1 MSSQRKKGSVRK
13 IIFCGLD
20 NSGKSS
26 FIARLKNS
34 SYPMNLTPGIERS
47 QYEVFGFPILIWD
60 FGGQKKVRES
70 YMEKTHFFDETDVVF
85 YLIDIQAEPRIEESL
100 DYLKALLKI
109 LTMKPIIMICFH
121 KADPDIA
128 QSQKI
133 TKLTESIKEKL
144 KESLKGFE
152 NFFALTSIFDY
163 TSVIAPFSFVLFK
176 LLPFSAVLDSYILDY
191 FSTQQL
197 ACILLQDK
205 GGSILSKATGDDQEG
220 ELDLAFCQVTGTH
233 LTQLCESYEQRAM
246 PIPEIS
252 IKLPGK
258 SKRRPNA
265 VLLYERIVIY
275 NKRYYLTIMVKDIE
289 QVNSLKDSL
298 PEFITGMSKTIE
310 LSF

>member
-26 FIARLKNS
+26 FIARLKNQN
-34 SYPMNLTPGIERS
+34 YPMNLTPGVERS
-47 QYEVFGFPILIWD
+47 QYEIFGFPILIWD
-60 FGGQKKVRES
+60 FGGQKKVREA
-70 YMEKTHFFDETDVVF
+70 YLEKTHFFDETSAVF
-85 YLIDIQAEPRIEESL
+85 YLIDIQAEERIDEAL

-109 LTMKPIIMICFH
+109 LTMNPILMICFH

-133 TKLTESIKEKL
+133 TKITETIKEKL
-144 KESLKGFE
+144 KESLKPFE
-152 NFFALTSIFDY
+152 HFFALTTIFDY
-163 TSVIAPFSFVLFK
+163 TSVLAPFSFALSK
-176 LLPFSAVLDSYILDY
+176 LLPFSAVLDSYVIDY
-191 FSTQQL
+191 FNSQQL

-205 GGSILSKATGDDQEG
+205 GGAILSKATGDDQEG
-220 ELDLAFCQVTGTH
+220 ELDLAFCQITGTF
-233 LTQLCESYEQRAM
+233 LTQLYESYEQRGM
-246 PIPEIS
+246 PIPDIS
-252 IKLPGK
+252 VKLPGK

-275 NKRYYLTIMVKDIE
+275 NKRYYLTILVKDVE
-289 QVNSLKDSL
+289 QVSSINESL
-298 PEFITGMSKTIE
+298 PEFIAGMSKTIE

>member
-1 MSSQRKKGSVRK
+1 MSSQRRKGSVRK

-26 FIARLKNS
+26 FIARLKNQN
-34 SYPMNLTPGIERS
+34 YPMNLTPGVERT

-70 YMEKTHFFDETDVVF
+70 YLEKTHFFDETDVVF
-85 YLIDIQAEPRIEESL
+85 YLIDIQAESRIDESL
-100 DYLKALLKI
+100 DFLKTLLKI
-109 LTMKPIIMICFH
+109 LTMKPIIMVCFH

-133 TKLTESIKEKL
+133 NKITETIKEQL
-144 KESLKGFE
+144 KEYLKTFE
-152 NFFALTSIFDY
+152 HFFALTTIFDY
-163 TSVIAPFSFVLFK
+163 ISLLAPFSFALSK
-176 LLPFSAVLDSYILDY
+176 LLPFSAILDSYILDY
-191 FSTQQL
+191 FHTQQL

-205 GGSILSKATGDDQEG
+205 GGAILSKATGDGEEG
-220 ELDLAFCQVTGTH
+220 ELDLAFCQLTGTH
-233 LTQLCESYEQRAM
+233 LTQLFESYEQRAM
-246 PIPEIS
+246 PIPDIS

-265 VLLYERIVIY
+265 VILYDHISIY
-275 NKRYYLTIMVKDIE
+275 NKRYYLTILVKDVE
-289 QVNSLKDSL
+289 QVSSLKDSL
-298 PEFITGMSKTIE
+298 PEFIAGMSKTIE